1 MDWEVQLNGIPIDDD
16 GLGKEVVVNWSFEG
30 FTNNSTFYTDSNG
43 LEMQKRI
50 LNYREDFKLETVEYA
65 SSNYYP
71 IQSALALQAVE
82 GDSMQLTVMN
92 ERSQGASVLADGD
105 IEFMQ
110 NRRLLFY
117 DSGAVSEPLN
127 ETDANGYGMQ
137 VNNRYQIS
145 LHDYLN
151 QDSFQR
157 AMQLRIDEPLQLF
170 TVANPVREESGK
182 EFKTVDVPDFDG
194 DLKIHLIPKG
204 KGHILIRLE
213 NVADLFDGTPAEVPM
228 FALKDYAMSLWNV
241 VNSGA
246 TEPTIEITERSL
258 TDNSLYSE
266 MAHFDWPTA
275 EGPSP
280 AVTYPED

>member
-1 MDWEVQLNGIPIDDD
+1 MNLFPVPGDEGSMMDWEVQLNGIPIDDD

-137 VNNRYQIS
+137 VNNSLIPVITIAGLLLS
-145 LHDYLN
+145 LH
-151 QDSFQR
+151 
-157 AMQLRIDEPLQLF
+157 
-170 TVANPVREESGK
+170 VK
-182 EFKTVDVPDFDG
+182 
-194 DLKIHLIPKG
+194 
-204 KGHILIRLE
+204 
-213 NVADLFDGTPAEVPM
+213 
-228 FALKDYAMSLWNV
+228 
-241 VNSGA
+241 
-246 TEPTIEITERSL
+246 
-258 TDNSLYSE
+258 
-266 MAHFDWPTA
+266 
-275 EGPSP
+275 
-280 AVTYPED
+280 